1 LSHKEIKRKKL
12 RKEVS
17 GITIESGNLLNVK
30 FALDSSS
37 LGSIHKIELPH
48 KVDVNHMKIYGQ
60 TANSFK
66 PQLLTSVL
74 SNIKRIRGHEIS
86 YMNNTQIGPLLNA
99 DIGFV
104 KERARTPGIESIHAR
119 KKFLERKNDF

>member
-1 LSHKEIKRKKL
+1 MSHKEIKRKKL

-17 GITIESGNLLNVK
+17 GITIESGNLLNVN
-30 FALDSSS
+30 FAPDSSS
-37 LGSIHKIELPH
+37 LGSIQQIELPR
-48 KVDVNHMKIYGQ
+48 KVEVNQMKIYGQ

-74 SNIKRIRGHEIS
+74 SNSKRISGHEMS

-119 KKFLERKNDF
+119 KKFLAKKNDF